1 MFGDGDIDDAVAAG
15 ALSPEAAASFRTF
28 LSAGRTAAPMVDEEQ
43 FRLVSGFNDIFVTIA
58 ATLLLGALAWLAGSI
73 AGWVG
78 AAAVAAASWGLGE
91 YFTRQRR
98 LALPSILLLLGVVGG
113 TLAALGMLLEPL
125 DRFGTPVAAAGA
137 AGIAWLHWRRFKVPI
152 TIAAGT
158 GALVALV
165 VSLIVAALP
174 MAAAMLTPLLLVVGL
189 VVFAFA
195 MHWDMSDPGRQT
207 RRSDVAFWL
216 HLLAAPLIVHPIFK
230 ILGLLDGRATAAHA
244 TLVLVVYLVMALVAL
259 AVDRRALLV
268 SALGYVLYA
277 ITVLFRVFGGV
288 GMNFALTALIIGS
301 ALLTLSALWRPA
313 RLMVLAR
320 LPASLRRQLPG

>member
-1 MFGDGDIDDAVAAG
+1 MFSDGDIDDAVAAG
-15 ALSPEAAASFRTF
+15 ALSPEAATSFRAF
-28 LSAGRTAAPMVDEEQ
+28 LTAGATAPTVDEEQ

-58 ATLLLGALAWLAGSI
+58 AALLLGALAWLFGGVVGWAG
-73 AGWVG
+73 G
-78 AAAVAAASWGLGE
+78 AAVAAASWGLGE
-91 YFTRQRR
+91 YFTRKRR

-113 TLAALGMLLEPL
+113 AFMALAMLLDPL
-125 DRFGTPVAAAGA
+125 GRFGTPIAAAVA

-158 GALVALV
+158 AALVGLIMSLV
-165 VSLIVAALP
+165 VAAVPVAT
-174 MAAAMLTPLLLVVGL
+174 AMLTPLLLVVGL

-195 MHWDMSDPGRQT
+195 MHWDMSDPARLT

-244 TLVLVVYLVMALVAL
+244 TLVLLAYLVMAVVAL

-277 ITVLFRVFGGV
+277 IAVLFRAFGGV
-288 GMNFALTALIIGS
+288 GMNFALTALVIGS

-320 LPASLRRQLPG
+320 LPDDLRRRLPT

>member
-15 ALSPEAAASFRTF
+15 ALSPEAAASFRAF
-28 LSAGRTAAPMVDEEQ
+28 LVAGRATPMVDEEQ

-58 ATLLLGALAWLAGSI
+58 AALLLGALAWLGGSV
-73 AGWVG
+73 AGWAG
-78 AAAVAAASWGLGE
+78 AAAVMAASWGLGE
-91 YFTRQRR
+91 YFTRRRR

-113 TLAALGMLLEPL
+113 AYAALALLL
-125 DRFGTPVAAAGA
+125 DPVGRLGTPIAAAGA

-158 GALVALV
+158 AALVGLL
-165 VSLIVAALP
+165 VSLIVAAWP
-174 MAAAMLTPLLLVVGL
+174 AAAVMLTPLLLIAGL

-195 MHWDMSDPGRQT
+195 MHWDMSDPGRLT

-244 TLVLVVYLVMALVAL
+244 TLVLIVYLVMALVAL

-277 ITVLFRVFGGV
+277 ITVLFRAFGGV

-320 LPASLRRQLPG
+320 VPADIRRRLPG